1 MEILYFYFSLIIGIY
16 SFFLFS
22 FKHPHLVQLSL
33 PSFPYFP
40 SSPLFSL
47 STPRSFPLSCPFP
60 LTSLP
65 FPCPTFS
72 PVASFPPL
80 FHIPPLAF
88 PIPSSPFFPHFTFH
102 LFVTLRYTSEPSH
115 TSRTDCYRP
124 LHASIQTKQLPHYS
138 FLQKHRHTIPKS
150 HKLQFAPRSASASCL
165 SVHSYPCIRHKK
177 GRLILRQP
185 LHQLEITIF

>member
-1 MEILYFYFSLIIGIY
+1 MEILYFYFSLIICIY
-16 SFFLFS
+16 SFPSFLSHILILFS
-22 FKHPHLVQLSL
+22 SRFLLFHIFPPLLFFPFPLLVLS
-33 PSFPYFP
+33 PSLVLFL
-40 SSPLFSL
+40 SPLFLSL
-47 STPRSFPLSCPFP
+47 V
-60 LTSLP
+60 LP
-65 FPCPTFS
+65 FHLS
-72 PVASFPPL
+72 PPSPPL

-177 GRLILRQP
+177 GLPCRTSLYIN
-185 LHQLEITIF
+185 

>member
-80 FHIPPLAF
+80 FSYSTSRLSHSILPLFSPFHLPSIRYSSVHVRTVTHIPHRLLS
-88 PIPSSPFFPHFTFH
+88 PSPRLDTNEAVAA
-102 LFVTLRYTSEPSH
+102 L
-115 TSRTDCYRP
+115 
-124 LHASIQTKQLPHYS
+124 QLPPKTSPYYS
-138 FLQKHRHTIPKS
+138 KIP
-150 HKLQFAPRSASASCL
+150 
-165 SVHSYPCIRHKK
+165 
-177 GRLILRQP
+177 
-185 LHQLEITIF
+185 

>member
-72 PVASFPPL
+72 PVASFPPFFI
-80 FHIPPLAF
+80 FHLSPFPFHPP
-88 PIPSSPFFPHFTFH
+88 PFFPISPSIYSL
-102 LFVTLRYTSEPSH
+102 LFGT
-115 TSRTDCYRP
+115 RP
-124 LHASIQTKQLPHYS
+124 N
-138 FLQKHRHTIPKS
+138 RHTHPAQTVIALSTPRYKRS
-150 HKLQFAPRSASASCL
+150 SCRITASSKNIAILFQNPINYNSPQGAPRPPAFQYIHTLA
-165 SVHSYPCIRHKK
+165 
-177 GRLILRQP
+177 
-185 LHQLEITIF
+185 